1 MAAFP
6 GTDGQ
11 TGRNPACF
19 YVSEVQPPFQ
29 SGEQDE
35 GPVPGL
41 RVQAP
46 GRVMS
51 DFSFSVRCP
60 YCGGRFAPDDGS
72 CCEPPEEE
80 GEEEAGQ
87 DVGPDDGLGSEPFAL
102 AREED

>member
-1 MAAFP
+1 
-6 GTDGQ
+6 
-11 TGRNPACF
+11 
-19 YVSEVQPPFQ
+19 
-29 SGEQDE
+29 
-35 GPVPGL
+35 
-41 RVQAP
+41 
-46 GRVMS
+46 MS

-80 GEEEAGQ
+80 GQ